1 MPSEISES
9 VRFCINRCASFW
21 SAAVGFDSYF
31 LRKLTISERA
41 EANLLDACFTSG
53 LVICGEFRALMVAS
67 AAATACA
74 ESLGS
79 V

>member
-1 MPSEISES
+1 MPSEISDV

-21 SAAVGFDSYF
+21 SAAFGFDSYF
-31 LRKLTISERA
+31 LRKLTISVRA
-41 EANLLDACFTSG
+41 EATLLDAAFTSG
-53 LVICGEFRALMVAS
+53 LVICGEFRALIVLS
-67 AAATACA
+67 AAASACA

>member
-1 MPSEISES
+1 M

-41 EANLLDACFTSG
+41 EATLLDAAFTSG
-53 LVICGEFRALMVAS
+53 LVICGEFRALIVLS
-67 AAATACA
+67 AAA
-74 ESLGS
+74 SRLS
-79 V
+79 QSR